1 MDRVITVRGKAKM
14 TVQPDFITVV
24 IRLEEQ
30 QKDYQ
35 KAVTGLFDRVNA
47 ISHCAEISGLQQES
61 IQTDDFSVHINRRVE
76 RDKKGNFKEIN
87 DGYVATQSVSIGF
100 SKDMTVLAKLI
111 QAISAEIAKPNL
123 QIRYSVKEPSKL
135 SVELLQKLSEDALS
149 KAKTICESSGA
160 ALGKLMNVNY
170 QWNDLDTL
178 PAFSRQASLDETAEL
193 PVMATMAPSFRPKE
207 IDLEETAVFIWEIAD
222 KNADL

>member
-30 QKDYQ
+30 NKYYQ
-35 KAVTGLFDRVNA
+35 KAVTGLFDRVNS
-47 ISHCAEISGLQQES
+47 ISRCAEISGLHQNS

-87 DGYVATQSVSIGF
+87 DGFVAVQSVSIGF
-100 SKDMTVLAKLI
+100 SKDMAVLAKLI

-123 QIRYSVKEPSKL
+123 QISYSVKDPAKL
-135 SVELLQKLSEDALS
+135 SVELLQKLSEDALN

-160 ALGKLMNVNY
+160 ALGRLMNVNY
-170 QWNDLDTL
+170 QWNDLNTIS
-178 PAFSRQASLDETAEL
+178 AFSKPALSQNTVEL
-193 PVMATMAPSFRPKE
+193 LPLTEMADSMPQFKPKE

-222 KNADL
+222 KK